1 MDINN
6 QTSKE
11 NYSQ

>member
-1 MDINN
+1 VN

-11 NYSQ
+11 IQGEQVN